1 MMDVLCDRIAGFDI
15 WRRQSLNILRPH
27 FRRKIVNRLLLVA
40 LLASIGLSACGKKDE
55 AAVSSVPP
63 AAPVEAPVAPA
74 APAAPVAAAPAQI
87 AAAPVAAAAPAVTA
101 APAHPAAP
109 VAATQNTGKV
119 VQILQGGG
127 YTYAEVDTGAG
138 KKVWIAGSPIQ
149 VKSGESVQWG
159 DYSIM
164 QNFSS
169 KTLNRTFDEI
179 LFVNAWGPVGS
190 APTPVAPHGSL
201 PSK

>member
-1 MMDVLCDRIAGFDI
+1 M
-15 WRRQSLNILRPH
+15 
-27 FRRKIVNRLLLVA
+27 NRLLLVA
-40 LLASIGLSACGKKDE
+40 LIASIGLSACGKKDE

-63 AAPVEAPVAPA
+63 AAPAEAPA
-74 APAAPVAAAPAQI
+74 APAAPAAAPAQMG
-87 AAAPVAAAAPAVTA
+87 AAPVAAAPAVTA
-101 APAHPAAP
+101 APVAARQAAP
-109 VAATQNTGKV
+109 VAAAQNTGKV

-127 YTYAEVDTGAG
+127 YSYAEVDTGAG

-149 VKSGESVQWG
+149 VKSGERVQWG

-164 QNFSS
+164 QNFNS

-201 PSK
+201 PGK

>member
-1 MMDVLCDRIAGFDI
+1 M
-15 WRRQSLNILRPH
+15 
-27 FRRKIVNRLLLVA
+27 NRLLLVA
-40 LLASIGLSACGKKDE
+40 LIASIGLSACGKKDE
-55 AAVSSVPP
+55 AAVVSVPP
-63 AAPVEAPVAPA
+63 AAPAEAPAAPVAPA
-74 APAAPVAAAPAQI
+74 APAAPAAAPAQM
-87 AAAPVAAAAPAVTA
+87 AAAPVAAAPAVTA
-101 APAHPAAP
+101 APIAARPAAP
-109 VAATQNTGKV
+109 VAAAQNTGKV
-119 VQILQGGG
+119 LQIIQGGG

-159 DYSIM
+159 DYSVM

-190 APTPVAPHGSL
+190 APTPVAPHGSF
-201 PSK
+201 PVK

>member
-1 MMDVLCDRIAGFDI
+1 
-15 WRRQSLNILRPH
+15 
-27 FRRKIVNRLLLVA
+27 VNRLLLVA
-40 LLASIGLSACGKKDE
+40 LIASIGLSACGKKDE
-55 AAVSSVPP
+55 AAVVSVPP
-63 AAPVEAPVAPA
+63 AAPAEAPAAPVAPA
-74 APAAPVAAAPAQI
+74 APAAAPAQMAATPV
-87 AAAPVAAAAPAVTA
+87 AAAPVAAAPVVTA
-101 APAHPAAP
+101 APVAARPAAP
-109 VAATQNTGKV
+109 VAAAQNTGKV
-119 VQILQGGG
+119 VQIIQGGG
-127 YTYAEVDTGAG
+127 YTYAEVNTGAG

-159 DYSIM
+159 DYSVM

-201 PSK
+201 PVK

>member
-1 MMDVLCDRIAGFDI
+1 M
-15 WRRQSLNILRPH
+15 
-27 FRRKIVNRLLLVA
+27 NRLLLVA
-40 LLASIGLSACGKKDE
+40 LIASIGLSACGKKDE

-63 AAPVEAPVAPA
+63 AVPAEAPAAAVAPA
-74 APAAPVAAAPAQI
+74 AAPAPMGAAPV
-87 AAAPVAAAAPAVTA
+87 AAAPAVTA
-101 APAHPAAP
+101 APVAARPAAP
-109 VAATQNTGKV
+109 VAAAQNTGKV
-119 VQILQGGG
+119 VQIIQGGG

-201 PSK
+201 PAK

>member
-1 MMDVLCDRIAGFDI
+1 M
-15 WRRQSLNILRPH
+15 
-27 FRRKIVNRLLLVA
+27 NRLLLVA

-63 AAPVEAPVAPA
+63 AAPAEAPV

-87 AAAPVAAAAPAVTA
+87 AAAPVAAAPAVTS
-101 APAHPAAP
+101 APAHPAPP